1 MLMLDDIM
9 YKNNLLYPNFLW
21 FLIKSGEIFLHNPER
36 ALGRKGKLFYVY
48 RCLTVTIVSN
58 LSDG

>member
-1 MLMLDDIM
+1 MLDDIM

-36 ALGRKGKLFYVY
+36 ALDVRVNQFMF
-48 RCLTVTIVSN
+48 I
-58 LSDG
+58 DA

>member
-36 ALGRKGKLFYVY
+36 ALDVRV
-48 RCLTVTIVSN
+48 N
-58 LSDG
+58 